1 MKFTYTKPL
10 YTITVLLLLSAA
22 PLSGCHGAL
31 SSRAPASEHAPRVLA
46 IGTADSGG
54 TMYPAGR
61 AIAQVINSSDLDVEL
76 NVSASQGSAPNIRS
90 LRSGD
95 IDLGLVSGD
104 AAYAAVNGLGDFEP
118 EPFQELRVIAAIYP
132 SLSNWMARSSSGLSY
147 VHDLYG
153 KRIGV
158 GPQNSSTETSAALV
172 LLSMGITP
180 ENSIF
185 INAGLGS
192 GAKEVQE
199 GTLDVI
205 YGFAGI
211 PINGLADLAASAPC
225 VLLQYT
231 QEELENILEENP
243 FYYQEIIPAGT
254 YENQTKDIAT
264 FGAKCL
270 LCVSADMDDELVYKL
285 TSALYSA
292 RESFKEYHPSM
303 GFMEKDGFMYQQL
316 PIQLHPGARRFYQ
329 DAGLLPHEQGFAN

>member
-270 LCVSADMDDELVYKL
+270 L
-285 TSALYSA
+285 
-292 RESFKEYHPSM
+292 
-303 GFMEKDGFMYQQL
+303 
-316 PIQLHPGARRFYQ
+316 
-329 DAGLLPHEQGFAN
+329 

>member
-1 MKFTYTKPL
+1 MKFIYTKFL
-10 YTITVLLLLSAA
+10 CTMTVLLLFSTV
-22 PLSGCHGAL
+22 PLSGCNAAR
-31 SSRAPASEHAPRVLA
+31 SSRSPAAEHAPQILA

-61 AIAQVINSSDLDVEL
+61 AIAQIINGSDLDVEL
-76 NVSASQGSAPNIRS
+76 IVSASQGSVSNIRS
-90 LRSGD
+90 LKSGD

-104 AAYAAVNGLGDFEP
+104 AAYAAVHGFENFDS
-118 EPFQELRVIAAIYP
+118 EPFQDLRVIAAIYP

-147 VHDLYG
+147 IHELYG

-172 LLSMGITP
+172 LSSMGITP
-180 ENSIF
+180 ENSTF
-185 INAGLGS
+185 VNAGLGS
-192 GAKEVQE
+192 GAEQVRE

-211 PINGLADLAASAPC
+211 PINGLAELADSASC
-225 VLLQYT
+225 VLLNYT
-231 QEELENILEENP
+231 QEELEDILEENP

-254 YENQTKDIAT
+254 YENQTKDVAT

-270 LCVSADMDDELVYKL
+270 LCASADMDEELVYDL

-292 RESFKEYHPSM
+292 RESFKEFHSSM
-303 GFMEKDGFMYQQL
+303 GFMEKKGFMYQQL
-316 PIQLHPGARRFYQ
+316 PIQLHPGAKQFYQ
-329 DAGLLPHEQGFAN
+329 DAGLLPNEQGIAN